1 MFPPKI
7 PPAVDDPPIIFL
19 ICTEAYILANFRRPS
34 GYEQS
39 LDLCVR
45 ERKQTYRTQYVTP
58 VIANEN
64 RGLEE
69 RTKEVAEDRSETK
82 LAHTLGTLQK
92 KKRPAPPLGNFS
104 STSLLQQTHVPV
116 DIFEE
121 NARFL
126 HIGRSQYYKLPT
138 RRRLQ
143 VAPPSFKF
151 RTSRRMSYGLA
162 ESGFNKIQRTKDFVK
177 QPSTTAGSG
186 QPHRA
191 CVDAQHIRQYPTRVA
206 VPFDCLLSYAERS
219 QRLL

>member
-1 MFPPKI
+1 MFPPNI

-19 ICTEAYILANFRRPS
+19 IGTQAYILANFRRPS

-92 KKRPAPPLGNFS
+92 KSARHLRWAISAPPPYCS
-104 STSLLQQTHVPV
+104 RH
-116 DIFEE
+116 
-121 NARFL
+121 
-126 HIGRSQYYKLPT
+126 
-138 RRRLQ
+138 
-143 VAPPSFKF
+143 
-151 RTSRRMSYGLA
+151 TSRWTYSKKTR
-162 ESGFNKIQRTKDFVK
+162 DFY
-177 QPSTTAGSG
+177 T
-186 QPHRA
+186 
-191 CVDAQHIRQYPTRVA
+191 
-206 VPFDCLLSYAERS
+206 
-219 QRLL
+219 